1 MAVIFHV
8 EDESSVRLLYKEVF
22 EEHGFQVIQATD
34 AEEALRMLKGQKPD
48 IIILDLK
55 MPGIGGRG
63 FLEKFHRMKLKIPL
77 VISSAYP
84 YFRSDP
90 SIPPVDA
97 FVVKSGDLTELVEKV
112 CELVRKRKDF

>member
-1 MAVIFHV
+1 MSVIFHV

-22 EEHGFQVIQATD
+22 EEQGFQIVQAPD
-34 AEEALRMLKGQKPD
+34 AEEALKMLKSHKPD
-48 IIILDLK
+48 VIILDLK

-84 YFRSDP
+84 YLKTDQ
-90 SIPPVDA
+90 SIPPFDA
-97 FVVKSGDLTELVEKV
+97 FVVKSGDLTELVNKV
-112 CELVRKRKDF
+112 RELVGH